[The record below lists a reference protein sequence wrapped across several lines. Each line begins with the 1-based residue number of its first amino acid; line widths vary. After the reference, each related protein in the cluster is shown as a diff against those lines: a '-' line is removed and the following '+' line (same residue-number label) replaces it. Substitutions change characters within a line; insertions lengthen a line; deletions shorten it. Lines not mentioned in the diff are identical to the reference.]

1 METTKELFNKI
12 VLDIKDIEIIYFDR
26 LNIPEQ
32 WKGYYDEVTEFV
44 FDKVKQ
50 QSFQNLV
57 MQIKTVS

>member
-32 WKGYYDEVTEFV
+32 WKVIMM
-44 FDKVKQ
+44 KLL
-50 QSFQNLV
+50 NLFF
-57 MQIKTVS
+57 